1 MNYKFVI
8 LCLLTTSLINIDYG
22 FLHDASRLTF
32 EFTSNDDDYMNDT
45 EVDRSRSDSLEFFFE
60 IEDEPSEQ

>member
-22 FLHDASRLTF
+22 FLYDASRLTF
-32 EFTSNDDDYMNDT
+32 EFTGNDDDYMNDT

>member
-8 LCLLTTSLINIDYG
+8 LCLLTASLINIDYG
-22 FLHDASRLTF
+22 FIHDASRLAF
-32 EFTSNDDDYMNDT
+32 EFTDKDDYYMNDT

-60 IEDEPSEQ
+60 LEDELSE